1 MKSMPRIKICGITG
15 LEDAFTAVDNGA
27 DALGF
32 VFFAKSPRAVAPEN
46 ARSIISSLPPFIT
59 TVGVFV
65 DEDNDRIEQIISYT
79 GLDAVQFHG
88 TETPEKCKASRKVIK
103 AIRVR
108 DLSDLEPLKHYT
120 SASAYLLDA
129 YSPDSFG
136 GTGQVF
142 NWDIAVTAKN
152 FGNIILAGGLTPDN
166 IGDAVKFVR
175 PYGVDV
181 SSGVEGSTRGKKD
194 PMKVKQFIE
203 KARKAFQDHE

>member
-1 MKSMPRIKICGITG
+1 MPRIKICGITG

-88 TETPEKCKASRKVIK
+88 TET
-103 AIRVR
+103 
-108 DLSDLEPLKHYT
+108 
-120 SASAYLLDA
+120 
-129 YSPDSFG
+129 
-136 GTGQVF
+136 
-142 NWDIAVTAKN
+142 
-152 FGNIILAGGLTPDN
+152 
-166 IGDAVKFVR
+166 
-175 PYGVDV
+175 
-181 SSGVEGSTRGKKD
+181 
-194 PMKVKQFIE
+194 
-203 KARKAFQDHE
+203 